1 MIKKEYIA
9 QLMLIF
15 GIMMVILILVSGI
28 YILLSPSL
36 NYWPKNFRTVFAVI
50 IISYG
55 FYRSVNIFIKFKN
68 KEANQ

>member
-1 MIKKEYIA
+1 
-9 QLMLIF
+9 MLII
-15 GIMMVILILVSGI
+15 GIMTAILILFSGV

>member
-1 MIKKEYIA
+1 
-9 QLMLIF
+9 MLIF

-55 FYRSVNIFIKFKN
+55 FYRTVNIFTKFKN